1 MKIDVK
7 QVLED
12 SFKTSVDEAVK
23 QNLSKYI
30 LNELI
35 PLAEDAAD
43 NFVSQIQEQARTEK
57 GWVKFRDSIVLPFI
71 INGILYV
78 IKTTLEKTY
87 TSIENAKQLP
97 E

>member
-12 SFKTSVDEAVK
+12 SFKTSVDETVK
-23 QNLSKYI
+23 QDLSKYI

-35 PLAEDAAD
+35 PLAEDAVN
-43 NFVSQIQEQARTEK
+43 NFVSQIQEQAKTEK